1 MKAEPGHR
9 GRRGVHPL
17 VAAARGAGQRRFPC
31 YGLAPQSA
39 PAMSDL
45 QDQMKQAVAAAAVEQ
60 IQDGM
65 VLGLGSGSTAA
76 LMIQGLGERLR
87 RGELRDIVGVT
98 TSFQGEV
105 LAAELGIPL
114 QSLNA
119 VDRIDLAIDGADEVD
134 PSFQLIK
141 GGGACHVQEKL
152 VAVRAKRF
160 VVVVDSTKLVDTLNL
175 GFKLPVEVL
184 PGAWR
189 QVKDQLGEMGADA
202 QLRMAVRKA
211 GPVVTDQ
218 GNLVLDVTF
227 AGGISDPEALEKA
240 INNLPGVLENGLF
253 VNLTD
258 QVLVG
263 EIVDGVPGVRDLAKR

>member
-1 MKAEPGHR
+1 MA
-9 GRRGVHPL
+9 
-17 VAAARGAGQRRFPC
+17 
-31 YGLAPQSA
+31 
-39 PAMSDL
+39 DL
-45 QDQMKQAVAAAAVEQ
+45 QDRMKQAVAEAAVEQ

-65 VLGLGSGSTAA
+65 VLGLGSGSTVA
-76 LMIQGLGERLR
+76 LMIRALGAKLQQ
-87 RGELRDIVGVT
+87 GELKDIVGVT

-114 QSLNA
+114 RSLNA
-119 VDRIDLAIDGADEVD
+119 IERIDLAIDGADEVD

-152 VAVRAKRF
+152 VARRADRF
-160 VVVVDSTKLVDTLNL
+160 VVVVDATKLVETLNL
-175 GFKLPVEVL
+175 GFLLPVEVL

-189 QVKDQLGEMGADA
+189 QVQAELITLGATAE
-202 QLRMAVRKA
+202 LRMAVRKA

-218 GNLVLDVTF
+218 GNLVLDAAF
-227 AGGISDPEALEKA
+227 AGGITDPLGLERE

-263 EIVDGVPGVRDLAKR
+263 EIVDGVPGVRDLVKR

>member
-1 MKAEPGHR
+1 MA
-9 GRRGVHPL
+9 
-17 VAAARGAGQRRFPC
+17 
-31 YGLAPQSA
+31 
-39 PAMSDL
+39 DL
-45 QDQMKQAVAAAAVEQ
+45 QTQMKQAVAAAAVEQ
-60 IQDGM
+60 IKDGM

-76 LMIQGLGERLR
+76 LMIQALGAKLAS
-87 RGELRDIVGVT
+87 GGLRDIVGVT

-105 LAAELGIPL
+105 MAAELGIPL
-114 QSLNA
+114 RNLTA

-152 VAVRAKRF
+152 VASRADRF
-160 VVVVDSTKLVDTLNL
+160 VVVVDSTKIVDRLNL
-175 GFKLPVEVL
+175 GFLLPVEVL

-189 QVKDQLGEMGADA
+189 QVQGRLAELGGIAD
-202 QLRMAVRKA
+202 LRMAQCKA

-218 GNLVLDVTF
+218 GNLVLDVSM
-227 AGGISDPEALEKA
+227 AGGIGDPEDLECR

-258 QVLVG
+258 EVLVG
-263 EIVDGVPGVRDLAKR
+263 QISDGVAGVRRLQRRE

>member
-1 MKAEPGHR
+1 
-9 GRRGVHPL
+9 
-17 VAAARGAGQRRFPC
+17 
-31 YGLAPQSA
+31 
-39 PAMSDL
+39 MSDL
-45 QDQMKQAVAAAAVEQ
+45 QDRMKQAVAEAAVEQ
-60 IQDGM
+60 IRDGM

-76 LMIQGLGERLR
+76 LMIQALGAKLR
-87 RGELRDIVGVT
+87 RGDLKDIVGVT

-114 QSLNA
+114 KSLNA
-119 VDRIDLAIDGADEVD
+119 IDRIDLAIDGADEVD

-152 VAVRAKRF
+152 VARRADRF

-175 GFKLPVEVL
+175 GFLLPVEVL

-189 QVKDQLGEMGADA
+189 QVQGQLKEMGAEA

-218 GNLVLDVTF
+218 GNVVLDAKF
-227 AGGISDPEALEKA
+227 AGGITKPAPLEKE

-253 VNLTD
+253 VDITD

>member
-1 MKAEPGHR
+1 
-9 GRRGVHPL
+9 
-17 VAAARGAGQRRFPC
+17 
-31 YGLAPQSA
+31 
-39 PAMSDL
+39 MSDL
-45 QDQMKQAVAAAAVEQ
+45 QTQMKRAVASAAVAQ
-60 IQDGM
+60 IRDGM

-76 LMIQGLGERLR
+76 LMIQDLGEKLRL
-87 RGELRDIVGVT
+87 GELRDITGVT

-114 QSLNA
+114 RSLNA
-119 VDRIDLAIDGADEVD
+119 IQRIDLAIDGADEVD
-134 PSFQLIK
+134 PALQLIK

-152 VAVRAKRF
+152 VARRADRF
-160 VVVVDSTKLVDTLNL
+160 VVVVDATKLVDTLNL
-175 GFKLPVEVL
+175 AFLLPVEVL

-189 QVKDQLGEMGADA
+189 QVKGQLKEMGGEAE
-202 QLRMAVRKA
+202 LRMAVRKA

-218 GNLVLDVTF
+218 GNLVLDVKF
-227 AGGISDPEALEKA
+227 AGGISDPLTLEKE

-263 EIVDGVPGVRDLAKR
+263 EIVDGVASVRDLIKP

>member
-1 MKAEPGHR
+1 MA
-9 GRRGVHPL
+9 
-17 VAAARGAGQRRFPC
+17 
-31 YGLAPQSA
+31 
-39 PAMSDL
+39 DL
-45 QDQMKQAVAAAAVEQ
+45 QTQMKQAVAAAAVEQ

-76 LMIQGLGERLR
+76 LMIQALGAKLAS
-87 RGELRDIVGVT
+87 GELRDIVGVT

-105 LAAELGIPL
+105 MAAELGIPL
-114 QSLNA
+114 RNLTA

-152 VAVRAKRF
+152 VASRADRF
-160 VVVVDSTKLVDTLNL
+160 VVVVDSTKIVDRLNL
-175 GFKLPVEVL
+175 GFLLPVEVL

-189 QVKDQLGEMGADA
+189 QVQGRLAELGGIAD
-202 QLRMAVRKA
+202 LRMAQRKA

-218 GNLVLDVTF
+218 GNLVLDVSM
-227 AGGISDPEALEKA
+227 AGGIGDPEDLECR

-258 QVLVG
+258 EVLVG
-263 EIVDGVPGVRDLAKR
+263 QISDGVAGVRRLQRRE